1 MVQEEVALTAN
12 LVSLKNVSKN
22 YETLTGEMIEAI
34 KNVSFDLHSGEVLS
48 LVGPSGCGKS
58 TILKMISGVET
69 PSTGT
74 IDRDKEEGDNFV
86 GFIFQDS
93 SLMRWRSVYDNIK
106 LPLEVLGR
114 KNVEKIAELIKTVNL
129 TGFERAYPIELS
141 GGMQRRVAIARAL
154 VHEPN
159 VLLMDEPFTGVDEIT
174 KEILQTELNFV
185 IRKLKVTAVLVTHD
199 IEEAVFLADRVLVI
213 SDRPGTILQ
222 EVNVPLP
229 KIREPVLRS
238 EQRYLDCCLVIRERL
253 NLLHPLRTRESN
265 LHE

>member
-1 MVQEEVALTAN
+1 MPAN
-12 LVSLKNVSKN
+12 LVSLKNVSKS
-22 YETLTGEMIEAI
+22 YETLTGETIDAI
-34 KNVSFDLHSGEVLS
+34 KDVSFDLHKGEVLG
-48 LVGPSGCGKS
+48 LLGPSGCGKS

-74 IDRDKEEGDNFV
+74 IDRGADGGAGFVV

-106 LPLEVLGR
+106 LPLEVLG
-114 KNVEKIAELIKTVNL
+114 KTNVERIAELIKTVNL

-154 VHEPN
+154 VHEPS

-185 IRKLKVTAVLVTHD
+185 IRKLNVTAVLVTHD

-213 SDRPGTILQ
+213 SDRPGTIIQ
-222 EVNVPLP
+222 EVKVPLP
-229 KIREPVLRS
+229 EIREPVLRS
-238 EQRYLDCCLVIRERL
+238 EKRYLDCCVTIRERL
-253 NLLHPLRTRESN
+253 NLLHPLRRESSA
-265 LHE
+265 E

>member
-1 MVQEEVALTAN
+1 MVQEEVAMTTS

-22 YETLTGEMIEAI
+22 YETLTGEIIEAI
-34 KNVSFDLHSGEVLS
+34 KNVSFELYQGEVLG

-74 IDRDKEEGDNFV
+74 IDQRKEEGENFIV

-106 LPLEVLGR
+106 LPLEVMGK

-154 VHEPN
+154 VHEPS

-174 KEILQTELNFV
+174 KEVLQTELNFV
-185 IRKLKVTAVLVTHD
+185 IRKLNVTAVLVTHD

-222 EVNVPLP
+222 EVSVPLP
-229 KIREPVLRS
+229 KMREPVIRS
-238 EQRYLDCCLVIRERL
+238 EKKYLDCCVAIRERL
-253 NLLHPLRTRESN
+253 NLLHPLRTRET
-265 LHE
+265 